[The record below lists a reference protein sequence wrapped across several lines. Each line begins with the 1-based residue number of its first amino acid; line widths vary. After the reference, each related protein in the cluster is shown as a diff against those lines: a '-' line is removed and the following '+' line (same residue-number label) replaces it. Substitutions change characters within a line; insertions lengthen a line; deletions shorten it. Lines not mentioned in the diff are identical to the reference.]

1 MGVIDLNVEAQHPEG
16 KIQLL
21 DGRVLD
27 CYQSSEQ
34 NETVDNGLQLD
45 TTGEYL
51 SVGKNPQPAMTVK
64 GNVEKMRMAER
75 KLFTDNAFLFLDI
88 RERILSDSR
97 MFLCPVPVQSD
108 IAYTGTRGFNRPTL
122 GIYLEWWKYCAAA
135 SVLDDN
141 DEEWLVYQIAGSPMS
156 GGNRCSLVN
165 PFGETKTEHVS
176 SFINLWPRF
185 IKINCRYD
193 DAKERYAAYTLGQVL
208 SILEKEGCMDGDKQA
223 KHIPFLEQ
231 VNYGL
236 RKRVD
241 YLNTYVNKM
250 RERMHQVLIMSKVNE
265 LGDFMSEYQKRENA
279 KNGRLADIQAKRIE
293 LRKQLRK
300 GIIDNLQYQ
309 REWMPLHKEKDNLIF
324 EVNHFAIETL
334 RTLYPNDS
342 ITLTEVREFLDKQKH
357 DSDLQHSTDTIQ

>member
-1 MGVIDLNVEAQHPEG
+1 MGVIDLNVEAQHPKG
-16 KIQLL
+16 KMQLL

-27 CYQSSEQ
+27 CYQPSGQIYKVE
-34 NETVDNGLQLD
+34 NELRLD
-45 TTGEYL
+45 MAGEFL
-51 SVGKNPQPAMTVK
+51 SVGKPQHMAKKTEIDEVK
-64 GNVEKMRMAER
+64 KNEL
-75 KLFTDNAFLFLDI
+75 KLFTDNAFLFLDN

-97 MFLCPVPVQSD
+97 MFLCPVQVQSG

-135 SVLDDN
+135 SVLEEN

-156 GGNRCSLVN
+156 GSNRCGLIN
-165 PFGETKTEHVS
+165 PFGETKTKQVL
-176 SFINLWPRF
+176 SFINLWPLF
-185 IKINCRYD
+185 MKINCRYD

-208 SILEKEGCMDGDKQA
+208 SILENEGCMDGDKQA

-236 RKRVD
+236 RKRIGHLD
-241 YLNTYVNKM
+241 KYVNKM

-279 KNGRLADIQAKRIE
+279 KNRRLADIQAKRIE

-309 REWMPLHKEKDNLIF
+309 REWMPLHKEKDYLTFKFNLY
-324 EVNHFAIETL
+324 VDDKL
-334 RTLYPNDS
+334 RLLFPNES
-342 ITLTEVREFLDKQKH
+342 ISLAEIIDFTDKRKD
-357 DSDLQHSTDTIQ
+357 DSDLQHNTDTVL

>member
-1 MGVIDLNVEAQHPEG
+1 MGVNNLNAEAQHPEG

-27 CYQSSEQ
+27 CYQPSEQ
-34 NETVDNGLQLD
+34 NDTVDNGLQLD

-51 SVGKNPQPAMTVK
+51 SVGKKPQPAMTVK
-64 GNVEKMRMAER
+64 GNVEKIRMAEQ
-75 KLFTDNAFLFLDI
+75 KLFTDNAFLFLDN

-97 MFLCPVPVQSD
+97 MYLCPIPVQSG

-135 SVLDDN
+135 SVLEEN
-141 DEEWLVYQIAGSPMS
+141 DEEWLVYKIAGSPMS
-156 GGNRCSLVN
+156 GSNRCGLVS
-165 PFGETKTEHVS
+165 PFGETKTKQVL
-176 SFINLWPRF
+176 SFINLWPLF
-185 IKINCRYD
+185 MKINCRYD

-208 SILEKEGCMDGDKQA
+208 SILGEKGCVVGHKQA

-236 RKRVD
+236 RKRID

-250 RERMHQVLIMSKVNE
+250 CERMHQVLIETKEKE
-265 LGDFMSEYQKRENA
+265 LTDFMADYQEREDV
-279 KNGRLADIQAKRIE
+279 KNIRLADIQAKRTE

-300 GIIDNLQYQ
+300 GKIDNIQYQ
-309 REWMPLHKEKDNLIF
+309 REWMPLHKEKDNLTF
-324 EVNHFAIETL
+324 KLN
-334 RTLYPNDS
+334 LYVYDKLKSLFPNES
-342 ITLTEVREFLDKQKH
+342 ITLAEVKDFFVRKH
-357 DSDLQHSTDTIQ
+357 